1 MARLIEMKSPHGWG
15 QSRMRSTSCAQNGR
29 NFKRNVISVMSM
41 TGGAGK
47 TSLVVNLGRAL
58 AQQER
63 RAFLIDTA
71 PHGLLPF
78 HLGAAETGPGQVR
91 DLTGAGHGSLRAMNL
106 DIASGYSPAA
116 DHAWMKNVLLRET
129 DPSEY
134 VLIDINTAPLW
145 LTRQILQLSHC
156 VLLPLMPDMS
166 TILSIPCIEDC
177 LDAFS
182 APGTDRPPYFA
193 VLNQFDAG
201 IAFHRRVE
209 TEAKAHLGNRLIPM
223 TLSRDE
229 RMGCSLP
236 QERSW
241 MERYPTSQ
249 LVQDYRR
256 LSLWMQRLFEEPARE
271 VADL

>member
-1 MARLIEMKSPHGWG
+1 MAKLIEMKSPYGLG
-15 QSRMRSTSCAQNGR
+15 KSRTRSTNGANGR
-29 NFKRNVISVMSM
+29 CNLERNVISVMSM

-47 TSLVVNLGRAL
+47 TSLVVNLGRTL

-78 HLGAAETGPGQVR
+78 HLGAAETGPGQLR
-91 DLTGAGHGSLRAMNL
+91 DLSEAGSGTLRAMNL
-106 DIASGYSPAA
+106 DIASAYSHSA
-116 DHAWMKNVLLRET
+116 DHMWMKKVILQET

-145 LTRQILQLSHC
+145 LTRQILQLSQY
-156 VLLPLMPDMS
+156 VLIPLMPDMS
-166 TILSIPCIEDC
+166 TLLSIPCIEDC

-182 APGTDRPPYFA
+182 IPGMDRPSYYA
-193 VLNQFDAG
+193 VLNQFDSE

-209 TEAKAHLGNRLIPM
+209 AEAKAHLGSRLIPV
-223 TLSRDE
+223 TLSRDA
-229 RMGCSLP
+229 RMSCSLP
-236 QERSW
+236 QERNW
-241 MERYPTSQ
+241 MERYPASP
-249 LVQDYRR
+249 LVQDYRC
-256 LSLWMQRLFEEPARE
+256 LSLWMQRLLEGPARE